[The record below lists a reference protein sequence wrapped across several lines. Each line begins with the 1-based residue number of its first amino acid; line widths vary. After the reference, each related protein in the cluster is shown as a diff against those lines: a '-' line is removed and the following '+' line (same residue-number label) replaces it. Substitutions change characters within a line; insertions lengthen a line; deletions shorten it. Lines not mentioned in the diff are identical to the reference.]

1 MHPARPPWILRGSTA
16 ILTLLLIGSLHAQ
29 PATPGGRPDP
39 LNPQAA
45 VPPVLHRPALAG
57 YRAAGELKLGSW
69 REANDTVTR
78 IGGWR
83 VYAREAAGLDP
94 APASSAPAS
103 ESAPVP
109 APASAPATAVPASAA
124 RPASAPGHHQHHH
137 GKP

>member
-1 MHPARPPWILRGSTA
+1 MHPARPPRILRGSTA
-16 ILTLLLIGSLHAQ
+16 ILTLLLIGSAHAQ

-57 YRAAGELKLGSW
+57 YRPAGELKLGSW

-94 APASSAPAS
+94 APASPA
-103 ESAPVP
+103 SAPVS
-109 APASAPATAVPASAA
+109 APASAPATAAPASVA
-124 RPASAPGHHQHHH
+124 RPASAPGHHHH

>member
-1 MHPARPPWILRGSTA
+1 MHPAHPSWILRGSTVV
-16 ILTLLLIGSLHAQ
+16 LTLLLMNSTHAQ

-57 YRAAGELKLGSW
+57 YRAADELKLGSW
-69 REANDTVTR
+69 REANDTVAR

-94 APASSAPAS
+94 APAPTAPA
-103 ESAPVP
+103 PVS
-109 APASAPATAVPASAA
+109 APASAPVAA
-124 RPASAPGHHQHHH
+124 RPASAPGHHHHHH